1 MQRMPRVS
9 TYHKLFTAQDITL
22 TLLLYTRSQFI
33 FREDKCQTCS
43 GQGKVRR
50 NRKKKSRLVTCDRCR
65 GSGKVKNKKSCT
77 VCRGLRYTESKE
89 STTIA
94 IPKGGP
100 PTGKICLTNKGHE
113 KVCVRR

>member
-9 TYHKLFTAQDITL
+9 TYHKLLTAQDGTL

-43 GQGKVRR
+43 GQGKVRS
-50 NRKKKSRLVTCDRCR
+50 NRKKKNRLVTCDRCR
-65 GSGKVKNKKSCT
+65 GCGKVKNKKSCT

-89 STTIA
+89 STIIA